1 MVSNA
6 HVPLTNS
13 YNNSV
18 FLDPITEKKVE
29 VEISQLNENKAT
41 GYDDLAPKL
50 IVKKISKYT
59 VPPLTYIFNQTF
71 LTGVLPKELKIALVT
86 PVFKANERDQF
97 KNYRPISILPCFSKI
112 LEKLM
117 YKRLLKYLERHNIL
131 SDNQYKFRKKR
142 SLNLATTQ
150 LLTRI
155 LRSIDNK
162 EYTIGVFLDFAKA
175 LNIMESG
182 E

>member
-1 MVSNA
+1 
-6 HVPLTNS
+6 
-13 YNNSV
+13 
-18 FLDPITEKKVE
+18 
-29 VEISQLNENKAT
+29 
-41 GYDDLAPKL
+41 
-50 IVKKISKYT
+50 
-59 VPPLTYIFNQTF
+59 
-71 LTGVLPKELKIALVT
+71 
-86 PVFKANERDQF
+86 
-97 KNYRPISILPCFSKI
+97 
-112 LEKLM
+112 M

-155 LRSIDNK
+155 LRSIDNN

-182 E
+182 EKCSIGLKVT

>member
-1 MVSNA
+1 MKG
-6 HVPLTNS
+6 TN
-13 YNNSV
+13 
-18 FLDPITEKKVE
+18 LRT
-29 VEISQLNENKAT
+29 ISQ
-41 GYDDLAPKL
+41 Y
-50 IVKKISKYT
+50 
-59 VPPLTYIFNQTF
+59 F
-71 LTGVLPKELKIALVT
+71 
-86 PVFKANERDQF
+86 
-97 KNYRPISILPCFSKI
+97 ILPCFSKI

-155 LRSIDNK
+155 LRSINNN

>member
-1 MVSNA
+1 MKG
-6 HVPLTNS
+6 TN
-13 YNNSV
+13 
-18 FLDPITEKKVE
+18 LRT
-29 VEISQLNENKAT
+29 
-41 GYDDLAPKL
+41 
-50 IVKKISKYT
+50 
-59 VPPLTYIFNQTF
+59 
-71 LTGVLPKELKIALVT
+71 
-86 PVFKANERDQF
+86 
-97 KNYRPISILPCFSKI
+97 ILPCFSKI

-155 LRSIDNK
+155 LRSIDNN

>member
-97 KNYRPISILPCFSKI
+97 KNYRSISILPCFSKI

-117 YKRLLKYLERHNIL
+117 YK
-131 SDNQYKFRKKR
+131 
-142 SLNLATTQ
+142 
-150 LLTRI
+150 
-155 LRSIDNK
+155 
-162 EYTIGVFLDFAKA
+162 DF
-175 LNIMESG
+175 
-182 E
+182 

>member
-1 MVSNA
+1 M
-6 HVPLTNS
+6 
-13 YNNSV
+13 
-18 FLDPITEKKVE
+18 
-29 VEISQLNENKAT
+29 
-41 GYDDLAPKL
+41 
-50 IVKKISKYT
+50 
-59 VPPLTYIFNQTF
+59 
-71 LTGVLPKELKIALVT
+71 
-86 PVFKANERDQF
+86 
-97 KNYRPISILPCFSKI
+97 C
-112 LEKLM
+112 
-117 YKRLLKYLERHNIL
+117 KRLLKYLERQNIL

-142 SLNLATTQ
+142 SLNLAATQ

>member
-1 MVSNA
+1 M
-6 HVPLTNS
+6 
-13 YNNSV
+13 
-18 FLDPITEKKVE
+18 
-29 VEISQLNENKAT
+29 
-41 GYDDLAPKL
+41 
-50 IVKKISKYT
+50 
-59 VPPLTYIFNQTF
+59 
-71 LTGVLPKELKIALVT
+71 
-86 PVFKANERDQF
+86 
-97 KNYRPISILPCFSKI
+97 C
-112 LEKLM
+112 
-117 YKRLLKYLERHNIL
+117 KRLLKYLERQNIL

>member
-1 MVSNA
+1 M
-6 HVPLTNS
+6 
-13 YNNSV
+13 
-18 FLDPITEKKVE
+18 FLDPITEKKVV
-29 VEISQLNENKAT
+29 VEISQLKENKAT
-41 GYDDLAPKL
+41 EYDDLAPKL
-50 IVKKISKYT
+50 VKKISKYT
-59 VPPLTYIFNQTF
+59 VQPLTYIFNQTF
-71 LTGVLPKELKIALVT
+71 LTGLLPKELKIALVT

-155 LRSIDNK
+155 LRSVDNN

>member
-1 MVSNA
+1 
-6 HVPLTNS
+6 
-13 YNNSV
+13 
-18 FLDPITEKKVE
+18 
-29 VEISQLNENKAT
+29 
-41 GYDDLAPKL
+41 
-50 IVKKISKYT
+50 
-59 VPPLTYIFNQTF
+59 
-71 LTGVLPKELKIALVT
+71 
-86 PVFKANERDQF
+86 
-97 KNYRPISILPCFSKI
+97 
-112 LEKLM
+112 M

-155 LRSIDNK
+155 LRSIDNN

>member
-1 MVSNA
+1 MKG
-6 HVPLTNS
+6 TN
-13 YNNSV
+13 
-18 FLDPITEKKVE
+18 FRT
-29 VEISQLNENKAT
+29 
-41 GYDDLAPKL
+41 
-50 IVKKISKYT
+50 
-59 VPPLTYIFNQTF
+59 
-71 LTGVLPKELKIALVT
+71 
-86 PVFKANERDQF
+86 
-97 KNYRPISILPCFSKI
+97 ILPCFSKI
-112 LEKLM
+112 LEILM

-155 LRSIDNK
+155 LRSIDNN